1 MYEKQSIM
9 SKIGYIFLTHRRFLQ
24 RELIPYKITLKQSF
38 VLKQLDGKE
47 YLNPSQIAGM
57 LFCDRPTATVIL
69 KNLERE
75 GWVKREKDT
84 ENGKQF
90 RIAITPE
97 GREKLDSIR
106 GLIGDGLFDPTGCL
120 TAQENEQLDSLLNK
134 VGRGLKTIE

>member
-24 RELIPYKITLKQSF
+24 RELVPHKITLKQSF
-38 VLKQLDGKE
+38 VLKQLEGKE
-47 YLNPSQIAGM
+47 YLNPSQIAAM

-106 GLIGDGLFDPTGCL
+106 ELIGDGLFDPTGCL
-120 TAQENEQLDSLLNK
+120 TAQEKEQLDGLLNK
-134 VGRGLKTIE
+134 IGRGLKRIE